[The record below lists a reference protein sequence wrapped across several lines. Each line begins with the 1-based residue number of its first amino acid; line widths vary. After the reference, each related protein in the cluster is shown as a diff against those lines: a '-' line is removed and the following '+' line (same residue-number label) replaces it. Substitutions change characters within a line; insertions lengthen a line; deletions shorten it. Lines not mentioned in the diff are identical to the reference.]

1 MKLLTKD
8 IEKKLRANY
17 ELNVGKEQTID
28 HKPVVKFFH
37 PVGSATWLITELDPD
52 NIMFGL
58 CDLGYGSPE
67 MGYVAL
73 SELKETLAFN
83 MPIERDRW
91 FKANKKL
98 TEYADEARKLGGILA

>member
-1 MKLLTKD
+1 MKLLPND

-17 ELNVGKEQTID
+17 KVNAGKEQTID

-58 CDLGYGSPE
+58 CDVGHGSPE

-83 MPIERDRW
+83 MPVERDRY
-91 FKANKKL
+91 FEADKTL
-98 TEYADEARKLGGILA
+98 TEYADEARKFGGISA